1 MTQRRTQ
8 QPSQRR
14 TWLAFPWLVPPP
26 TGRACPRPRRRSRRS
41 RSRSRSSVRSRLRS
55 RRSRSRSQRARS
67 CRRPRALHRARPR
80 RDTQNTWSTTRS
92 GTRCSPPRR
101 RPRRRRRRR
110 TSLNASEGVKPSTA
124 CTHRT
129 LAHRTEY
136 SRHARRGTGG
146 QGTRSVCTQATAL
159 VSGAQKDKSLLCTA
173 FTVTRAEARPRRRRP
188 ACGGPRLISAPGP
201 RLPPPGGPAPAA
213 RARGAV
219 GRTRACR
226 EFSPACA
233 VLPLSTLC
241 SDTPLSDHTRVF
253 LSRLYVSRPRPRPRA
268 AAAAA
273 AAARNLRA
281 AFFAAEK
288 GQKENVPGRG
298 ARRGPGPAWPHVHA
312 TAGSTGRHHAGR
324 PPDLASRS
332 TPRPHP
338 AAVLGRCGRRGRA
351 VLVYNH
357 RKKSSKD
364 HPHYGF

>member
-1 MTQRRTQ
+1 MYTSHCFSQWCTKRQESTLYCIYCYSRGGTA
-8 QPSQRR
+8 PSASPSVWRSAPHLR
-14 TWLAFPWLVPPP
+14 AWPPP
-26 TGRACPRPRRRSRRS
+26 A
-41 RSRSRSSVRSRLRS
+41 
-55 RRSRSRSQRARS
+55 
-67 CRRPRALHRARPR
+67 
-80 RDTQNTWSTTRS
+80 
-92 GTRCSPPRR
+92 PPRR
-101 RPRRRRRRR
+101 
-110 TSLNASEGVKPSTA
+110 AG
-124 CTHRT
+124 
-129 LAHRTEY
+129 
-136 SRHARRGTGG
+136 ARRPGAGG
-146 QGTRSVCTQATAL
+146 G
-159 VSGAQKDKSLLCTA
+159 
-173 FTVTRAEARPRRRRP
+173 
-188 ACGGPRLISAPGP
+188 
-201 RLPPPGGPAPAA
+201 
-213 RARGAV
+213 V